1 MSLTRSI
8 AKNTAY
14 LTIGK
19 VISTVLGVITVAL
32 LLRYLSPD
40 DYGRYTTAIAFVL
53 LLGTITDFGL
63 NLTTTQDISLPDT
76 DTAKTLSSVFTFRL
90 LANIILMALLP
101 FILNWFPYEP
111 IVKQAILILAIL
123 FFSTTLFQVLAS
135 YFQSTLQTNKVA
147 IADLAGKIA
156 LFILTVLAVKQHY
169 SFNEIM
175 LTISLAS
182 LIQLWLLIHFLN
194 KKIKLELSI
203 DWDVWKRI
211 MAKTWPIAVSVVFT
225 TIYFK
230 GDTLILS
237 LTRPYADVGIYGA
250 AYKIL
255 EVLISLP
262 ILFMGLVLPQLARS
276 WGEGDKPK
284 FGRLL
289 QKAWD
294 GLCLFTLPMVA
305 GTLVLAKPII
315 VLIAGPGYEPAA
327 AVLQI
332 LIVATGIIFLGS
344 LFTHAIVAVN
354 EQKNMIVYYLIA
366 AIVAVALYIKF
377 IPLYSY
383 YAAAWTTV
391 AAEFLISLAAFYR
404 VKKQSA
410 FKLSLAS
417 FGKTFLASIFMA
429 GAIYY
434 LPAWPLYVLI
444 PAGAAVYAL
453 TAWFVKAW
461 PHSFQS

>member
-19 VISTVLGVITVAL
+19 IISTVLGVITVAL

-53 LLGTITDFGL
+53 LLGTVTDFGL
-63 NLTTTQDISLPDT
+63 NLTTTQDISLPNT

-90 LANIILMALLP
+90 LANIVLAALLP

-111 IVKQAILILAIL
+111 VVKQAILILTVL

-135 YFQSTLQTNKVA
+135 YFQSTLEAGKVA
-147 IADLAGKIA
+147 VADLSGKIA
-156 LFILTVLAVKQHY
+156 LFVLTVLAVAWRF

-175 LTISLAS
+175 LTISLSA
-182 LIQLWLLIHFLN
+182 LLQLWLLIHFLN
-194 KKIKLELSI
+194 KKITLKLSI
-203 DWDVWKRI
+203 DWAIWKRI
-211 MAKTWPIAVSVVFT
+211 MAKTWPIAVSVVLT

-230 GDTLILS
+230 GDTLVMS
-237 LTRPYADVGIYGA
+237 LTRSYEDVGIYGA

-276 WGEGDKPK
+276 FGEGDKQK

-294 GLCLFTLPMVA
+294 GLCLFTLPMIA
-305 GTLVLAKPII
+305 GTIVLAKPII
-315 VLIAGPGYEPAA
+315 ALIAGPGYESAA
-327 AVLQI
+327 GVLQI

-354 EQKNMIVYYLIA
+354 EQKSMIIYYLIA

-377 IPLYSY
+377 IPIYSY
-383 YAAAWTTV
+383 YAAAITTV
-391 AAEFLISLAAFYR
+391 IAELLISLAAFYKVR
-404 VKKQSA
+404 KKAA

-417 FGKTFLASIFMA
+417 FGKTLTASIFMA
-429 GAIYY
+429 AAIYY
-434 LPAWPLYVLI
+434 LPAWPLAILI

-453 TAWFVKAW
+453 VAWFIKAW
-461 PHSFQS
+461 PHSIHS

>member
-19 VISTVLGVITVAL
+19 IISTVLGVITIAL

-53 LLGTITDFGL
+53 LLGTVTDFGL
-63 NLTTTQDISLPDT
+63 NLTTTQDISLPNT

-90 LANIILMALLP
+90 LANLALLGLLP

-111 IVKQAILILAIL
+111 LVKQAILILTVL
-123 FFSTTLFQVLAS
+123 FFSATLFQVLAS
-135 YFQSTLQTNKVA
+135 YFQSTLEAGKVA
-147 IADLAGKIA
+147 IADLAGKVVLLA
-156 LFILTVLAVKQHY
+156 LTAAAVVWRF

-182 LIQLWLLIHFLN
+182 LVQLWALIRFLD
-194 KKIKLELSI
+194 KKIALRFSF
-203 DWDVWKRI
+203 DWPTWRRI
-211 MAKTWPIAVSVVFT
+211 MAKTWPIAVSVVLT

-237 LTRPYADVGIYGA
+237 LTRPYEDVGIYGA

-262 ILFMGLVLPQLARS
+262 ILFMGLVLPPLARS
-276 WGEGDKPK
+276 FSEGDKAK

-305 GTLVLAKPII
+305 GTIILAKPII
-315 VLIAGPGYEPAA
+315 ALIAGPGYEPASG
-327 AVLQI
+327 VLQI

-344 LFTHAIVAVN
+344 LFTHAVVAVN
-354 EQKNMIVYYLIA
+354 EQKPMIVYYLIA

-377 IPLYSY
+377 IPIYSY
-383 YAAAWTTV
+383 YAAAITTV
-391 AAEFLISLAAFYR
+391 IAELLISLAAFYKVR
-404 VKKQSA
+404 KKA
-410 FKLSLAS
+410 VFKLSLAS
-417 FGKTFLASIFMA
+417 FGKTLTASIFMA
-429 GAIYY
+429 ATIYY
-434 LPAWPLYVLI
+434 LPAWPLVLLI

-453 TAWFVKAW
+453 VAWFIKAW
-461 PHSFQS
+461 PHSIHS

>member
-1 MSLTRSI
+1 MSLMRNI

-19 VISTVLGVITVAL
+19 IISTILGVLTVAL
-32 LLRYLSPD
+32 ILRYLSPD

-63 NLTTTQDISLPDT
+63 NLTTTQDISLPNT

-90 LANIILMALLP
+90 LANIVLLAILP
-101 FILNWFPYEP
+101 FLLKLFPYEL
-111 IVKQAILILAIL
+111 IVKQAILILSVL

-135 YFQSTLQTNKVA
+135 YFQSTLQANKVA
-147 IADLAGKIA
+147 IADLSGKIA
-156 LFILTVLAVKQHY
+156 LFILTVLAVSWRF

-175 LTISLAS
+175 LTISLSA
-182 LIQLWLLIHFLN
+182 LIQLWLLIYFLN

-203 DWDVWKRI
+203 DWNIWKRI
-211 MAKTWPIAVSVVFT
+211 MAKTWPIAVSVVLT
-225 TIYFK
+225 TVYFK

-237 LTRPYADVGIYGA
+237 LTRPYEDVGIYDA

-262 ILFMGLVLPQLARS
+262 ILFMGLILPQLARS

-305 GTLVLAKPII
+305 GTMVLAKPII
-315 VLIAGPGYEPAA
+315 ALIAGAGYEPAA
-327 AVLQI
+327 GVLQI

-344 LFTHAIVAVN
+344 LFSHAIVAVN
-354 EQKNMIVYYLIA
+354 EQKPMIIYYLIA
-366 AIVAVALYIKF
+366 ASLAVFLYIKF
-377 IPLYSY
+377 IPIYSY
-383 YAAAWTTV
+383 YAAALTTV
-391 AAEFLISLAAFYR
+391 VAELLIALAAFYK
-404 VKKQSA
+404 VKRKA
-410 FKLSLAS
+410 LFNLSLIS
-417 FGKTFLASIFMA
+417 FGKTLFASIVMA
-429 GAIYY
+429 AAIYY

-444 PAGAAVYAL
+444 PAGAAVYSL
-453 TAWFVKAW
+453 LAWATKAW
-461 PHSFQS
+461 PHSIHS